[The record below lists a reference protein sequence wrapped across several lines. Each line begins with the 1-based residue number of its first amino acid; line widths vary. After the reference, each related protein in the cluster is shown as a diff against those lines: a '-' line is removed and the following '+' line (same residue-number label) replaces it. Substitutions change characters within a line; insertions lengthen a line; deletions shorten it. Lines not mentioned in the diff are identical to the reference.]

1 MNCDEPSTSSH
12 ASESVSVGSTRRRIL
27 DDEDEGEDDE
37 DEGASSYVNGNAST
51 APGPSG
57 FSPAELVN
65 GLSTKRATKRRIY
78 SSNDEDEDEVIYFFF
93 SLSLSFSSSML
104 RPVYTDSSNVFKV
117 EEEESDEQMSV
128 GGKSSDAE
136 LVKGKTLKKRE
147 STAVAS
153 TANSSAAAS
162 VGRGGD
168 TSDSDDEDETPIR

>member
-1 MNCDEPSTSSH
+1 MF
-12 ASESVSVGSTRRRIL
+12 L
-27 DDEDEGEDDE
+27 
-37 DEGASSYVNGNAST
+37 
-51 APGPSG
+51 
-57 FSPAELVN
+57 
-65 GLSTKRATKRRIY
+65 
-78 SSNDEDEDEVIYFFF
+78 
-93 SLSLSFSSSML
+93 
-104 RPVYTDSSNVFKV
+104 KV